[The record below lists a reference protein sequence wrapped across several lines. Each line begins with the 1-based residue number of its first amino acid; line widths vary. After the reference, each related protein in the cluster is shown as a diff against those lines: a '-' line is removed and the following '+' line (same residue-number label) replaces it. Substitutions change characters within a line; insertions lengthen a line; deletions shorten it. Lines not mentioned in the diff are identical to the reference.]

1 MSGLSLE
8 IVIIGLGLFGLIILA
23 NILALRERR
32 TEILLFDVL
41 LFLLNVPILLAGLVF
56 LLLPPELLGQF
67 FILAGSSFANT
78 RALGALLLLMAMWG
92 FAIAFR
98 PVRALIARLIPLDA
112 ASPVHS
118 LALLLTGYL
127 VGNTA
132 LTLSQGGLDGLAET
146 AEPVAIEFVVL
157 SELLFA
163 IVALLGVGF
172 LIRRRGSGLLKRL
185 GLESP
190 HPLHWLA
197 GFVLIG
203 ALVVFQGIAGLV
215 WALLNPDQAE
225 ILDAVNSLLLQ
236 DFDTAW
242 EWFLLA
248 LAAGVGEELLFRG
261 ALQPV
266 LGLGL
271 TSLLFTLI
279 HVQYGFT
286 PFLLIVLILAVIL
299 GLTRRYFSTTI
310 AIFVHVGYNFVLG
323 LLALLASF
331 LEGIAV

>member
-1 MSGLSLE
+1 
-8 IVIIGLGLFGLIILA
+8 LGLFGLIILA
-23 NILALRERR
+23 NILALRGRR

-41 LFLLNVPILLAGLVF
+41 LFFLNLPIFLAGLVF
-56 LLLPPELLGQF
+56 LLLPPELLAQF
-67 FILAGSSFANT
+67 FVLTGSPFVNT
-78 RALGALLLLMAMWG
+78 QALGALLLLMAFWG

-98 PVRALIARLIPLDA
+98 PVRTLMARLIPLDA

-146 AEPVAIEFVVL
+146 AQPVAIWFFVL

-163 IVALLGVGF
+163 VVALLGVGF
-172 LIRRRGSGLLKRL
+172 LIRRRGSGLLERL
-185 GLESP
+185 GLVSP

-197 GFVLIG
+197 GVVLIG
-203 ALVVFQGIAGLV
+203 ALVVFQGLAGLI

-236 DFDTAW
+236 DVDTAW
-242 EWFLLA
+242 EWLLLA
-248 LAAGVGEELLFRG
+248 LAAGIGEELLFRG

-271 TSLLFTLI
+271 TSVLFSLI

-286 PFLLIVLILAVIL
+286 PFLLIVLILAIVL
-299 GLTRRYFSTTI
+299 GLIRRYLSTTI

-323 LLALLASF
+323 LLVLLASF
-331 LEGIAV
+331 LERFAV